1 MEFEIPLEPFEHRSL
16 NSFLTLNESCQ
27 AVKNDEEQNS
37 KTNIP
42 ASHSEI
48 LADDSKKITQK
59 KCLWYDYNKEQIS
72 STNVEQVN
80 DINRTHEY
88 KIEDCFKNQHSM
100 YETKT
105 ECEIF
110 VNESFTQ
117 KENGQSSVI
126 TSSKMISSNQSA
138 NKLLTYDVP
147 LNKEINESN
156 FEAENKLGI
165 DEECLNKIP
174 ITRVTNSF
182 EDIVCEGTEAD
193 HSLIKNKILN
203 EDNFREDTVDSLAKS
218 TNRCEAADESN
229 FDAENKLGIDE
240 ECLNKIP
247 ITRVTNSFEDI
258 VCEGTEADHSLI
270 KNKILNEDNF
280 REDTVDSLAKSTNRC
295 EAANESNFDA
305 ENKLGIDEEC
315 LNKIPITRVTNSFE
329 DNVCEGTEADHSLI
343 KNKILN
349 EDNFREDTVDSLAK
363 STNRCEAADESNFD
377 AESKIEIDKE
387 YLNTIPITDVVNNFK
402 DNVCEVKEADHSLK
416 KNTVLSEDSFRED
429 TDDFYAAGKSSIDG
443 CYSKSLNSVD
453 YTITRRVI
461 KKKPSLVWDNV
472 MIPYGDVEEEYEKEA
487 ELDYQ
492 TLSTFDELNPIKNK
506 KDEGKRIQ
514 VVTSADEVYLSPKT
528 LESSCHQ
535 DQSASMNEYESLAS
549 LTYVRNENFVKQYF
563 SENLEAKPSIER
575 NISKKVG
582 HPINLV
588 PVRQISFREPNS
600 IDNVDGVLK
609 KIFTK
614 KKVKEPFHFEKFF
627 SDSEAT
633 FEIIDD
639 SINPE
644 TSLHGN
650 LSENILKPEYLRA
663 QTFEDFAVICFD
675 DDKDNIF
682 NAEDLKTQSDESFI
696 TGKLKVNILGG
707 NSNENGNTGN
717 ILINQ
722 F

>member
-1 MEFEIPLEPFEHRSL
+1 MEFEVPLEPFEHRSL

-218 TNRCEAADESN
+218 TNRCEAANESN

-258 VCEGTEADHSLI
+258 
-270 KNKILNEDNF
+270 
-280 REDTVDSLAKSTNRC
+280 
-295 EAANESNFDA
+295 
-305 ENKLGIDEEC
+305 
-315 LNKIPITRVTNSFE
+315 
-329 DNVCEGTEADHSLI
+329 VCEGTEADHSLI

-506 KDEGKRIQ
+506 KNEGKRIQ